1 MPGNRLRENTGK
13 SALGFATALPPIAA
27 WQMCNCV
34 IAVTPP
40 VPLCDMVNATDGVT
54 VMSKLFVIAALAFA
68 LAAGTIIDAVTIAQ
82 AAHADCISKNC

>member
-1 MPGNRLRENTGK
+1 LPGNRLRENTGK
-13 SALGFATALPPIAA
+13 APGIATALPPIAA
-27 WQMCNCV
+27 RQMCNCV

-40 VPLCDMVNATDGVT
+40 VPLCNMVNPTDGVT

>member
-1 MPGNRLRENTGK
+1 
-13 SALGFATALPPIAA
+13 
-27 WQMCNCV
+27 MCNCV

-40 VPLCDMVNATDGVT
+40 VPLCNMVNSTDGVT

-68 LAAGTIIDAVTIAQ
+68 LAAGTIIDAVTIVQ